1 MEACQIIG
9 QTLNSIY
16 PRRRVAFEVPNQMMN
31 YLEHHPDFNNDGLF
45 ANGMANSSHTMTQI
59 NIQLIGFYANIV
71 VCRPF
76 FLLRFKDTVECK
88 TLDGTEAEI
97 NKLSQRCVSQ
107 SLEAIRMVNNLR
119 SISSY
124 HLDPIAL

>member
-1 MEACQIIG
+1 
-9 QTLNSIY
+9 
-16 PRRRVAFEVPNQMMN
+16 MMN

-45 ANGMANSSHTMTQI
+45 ENGMANSSHMMAHI

-88 TLDGTEAEI
+88 TLEGTGAEI

-107 SLEAIRMVNNLR
+107 SLEAIRMVKSLR
-119 SISSY
+119 SILSY
-124 HLDPIAL
+124 LFDPLAL